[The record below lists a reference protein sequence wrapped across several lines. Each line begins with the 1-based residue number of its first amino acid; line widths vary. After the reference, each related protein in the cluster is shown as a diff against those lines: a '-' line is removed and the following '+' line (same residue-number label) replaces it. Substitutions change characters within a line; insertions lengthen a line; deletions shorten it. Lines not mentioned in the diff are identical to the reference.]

1 VPVAAQVAFTTPY
14 RTAPYLDVATYKA
27 APTGVDTSNL
37 VAGGQPGTEDAV
49 LADVI
54 ADASGWVDTI
64 ANQIL
69 AATVNTEAK
78 RLRTRRDGSL
88 IVHPDSWPVLEV
100 RDLQYGATPASL
112 TQLTDLSGLW
122 IEEQQFIVTFPGV
135 TTTTNVGPLQL
146 GGLTPGQRL
155 LVRYTYVNGW
165 PNTLLTAAAAAGT
178 TSIVVD
184 DPTGIYAG
192 TRLRVDS
199 GSIEEQVT
207 VTATPTSS
215 TVAISALAY
224 AHAAKVLASALPPAG
239 RRAAILLTS
248 ALIKTRG
255 EESLSMPL
263 LIEGALEV
271 SRPGQVPGA
280 AGDVA
285 IAKELISNLV
295 RVR

>member
-1 VPVAAQVAFTTPY
+1 MPVAAQVAFTTPY

-69 AATVNTEAK
+69 AAAVNTEAK

-88 IVHPDSWPVLEV
+88 IVHPDSWPILEV
-100 RDLQYGATPASL
+100 RDLQYGPSPAGL
-112 TQLTDLSGLW
+112 TQLSDLSGLW
-122 IEEQQFIVTFPGV
+122 IEEQQFVVTFPGV
-135 TTTTNVGPLQL
+135 TTTTSVGPLQL

-165 PNTLLTAAAAAGT
+165 PNTLLSSAAAAAA

-184 DPTGIYAG
+184 DPTGIYTG
-192 TRLRVDS
+192 TKLTLDS
-199 GSIEEQVT
+199 GSIEEQIT
-207 VTATPTSS
+207 ATATPAGN
-215 TVAISALAY
+215 TVPVSALKY
-224 AHAAKVLASALPPAG
+224 AHTAGVRASALPPAV
-239 RRAAILLTS
+239 RRACILLTS

-263 LIEGALEV
+263 LMEGPLEV
-271 SRPGQVPGA
+271 SRPGQAPGA
-280 AGDVA
+280 TGDVA
-285 IAKELISNLV
+285 IATDLIRNLM